1 MTATRLLILGAVR
14 ERGFAH
20 GYQVRRDLE
29 SWSVGLWGSLKQ
41 GSIYHGLNR
50 LHDQGLVCERAGTGA
65 PAGPARTEYS
75 LTAAGERE
83 FVALL
88 ETSLSSADD
97 GLAGAIAGIGFMTA
111 LPRDRVLVLLR
122 DRLEAYR
129 EKRARV
135 VGEYERSPEADWQ
148 HHIEAIRLWA
158 STADGAIAWTQE
170 LIDRL
175 EGGAYTMAGE
185 GP

>member
-14 ERGFAH
+14 GRGIAH

-29 SWSVGLWGSLKQ
+29 SWSVDLWGSLKQ

-50 LHDQGLVCERAGTGA
+50 LHDQGLLREETGTES

-83 FVALL
+83 FTALL
-88 ETSLSSADD
+88 EASLSSAEDS
-97 GLAGAIAGIGFMTA
+97 LTGAIAGIGFMTA
-111 LPRDRVLVLLR
+111 LPRDRVLILLR
-122 DRLEAYR
+122 DRLQAHR

-135 VGEYERSPEADWQ
+135 VGEYERSPDADWQ
-148 HHIEAIRLWA
+148 HHVEAIRLWA
-158 STADGAIAWTQE
+158 STADSAIAWTQE
-170 LIDRL
+170 LIGRL

-185 GP
+185 DS